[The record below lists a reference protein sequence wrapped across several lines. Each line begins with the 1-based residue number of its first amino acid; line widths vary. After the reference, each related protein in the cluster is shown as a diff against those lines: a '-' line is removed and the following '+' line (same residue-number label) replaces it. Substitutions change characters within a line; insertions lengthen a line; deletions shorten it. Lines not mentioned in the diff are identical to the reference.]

1 MLILLTCFPVRHR
14 SVPLLHYYSKL
25 VAGYDKVWF
34 KWCLFLEKNNDATIK
49 KLFCYK
55 NEFLYMLYF
64 MCIACAN
71 RKNIFA
77 FAFCFLICK
86 PTIPSISPPIT
97 NIYDSQVS
105 RGTGYLFNS
114 SVPDPTAS
122 QTLRYY
128 PEYYCRE
135 LNSAHSWQRESIRDP
150 LVSELK
156 SLTVKLCTLIFF
168 SRIKISL

>member
-25 VAGYDKVWF
+25 VADYDKVWF
-34 KWCLFLEKNNDATIK
+34 KWWLFLEKNNDTTIK

-86 PTIPSISPPIT
+86 PTIPSISPPLLQTFTIPR
-97 NIYDSQVS
+97 SAGE
-105 RGTGYLFNS
+105 RG
-114 SVPDPTAS
+114 
-122 QTLRYY
+122 
-128 PEYYCRE
+128 
-135 LNSAHSWQRESIRDP
+135 I
-150 LVSELK
+150 
-156 SLTVKLCTLIFF
+156 SLTPLYQIQPLHRHLDITRNITAESSTLN
-168 SRIKISL
+168 